1 MMTTYH
7 KPSATAVNIVGYS
20 YASIVA
26 DAIANGL
33 ANDPGYQFTCNS
45 EAFIYDNDLTGSW
58 ILASQLA
65 VVQKAR
71 HWRDS
76 RGWPG
81 L

>member
-1 MMTTYH
+1 VDFSVVDLLARSVLSLRLMMTTYH

-45 EAFIYDNDLTGSW
+45 EAFIYDNDLTGS
-58 ILASQLA
+58 
-65 VVQKAR
+65 
-71 HWRDS
+71 
-76 RGWPG
+76 
-81 L
+81 